1 MGDTQTGTIGRL
13 VVRHAEE
20 DSSNA
25 LVPVPILG
33 QQIKGETV
41 ACWVQLPKL
50 RDVGRRDAQVRLFRC
65 TYRCIF
71 ALFQTFYQP
80 AIKK

>member
-50 RDVGRRDAQVRLFRC
+50 RDVGRRDAQLVP
-65 TYRCIF
+65 IF
-71 ALFQTFYQP
+71 GIEVAVSNFSTMDTAP
-80 AIKK
+80 RT